1 MAKRT
6 VMTPGGEVWHVRRLW
21 APRLQQ
27 ERLWTRLRRRMG
39 RTGRAA
45 ADGLSG
51 APDIGFLDLFDD
63 AFAVIGLVIA
73 AVIVVVVL
81 AFVVVP
87 LLVALLDL
95 LVVVVVSLAGLAGRV
110 MFRRPW
116 VVEAADSNGHRYT
129 WRIVG
134 RRESRA
140 AVDAIAAAFAH
151 GHTPPPAAGAVPW
164 LPPSPTAGPA
174 FPEV

>member
-1 MAKRT
+1 
-6 VMTPGGEVWHVRRLW
+6 MTPGGEVWHVRRLW

-45 ADGLSG
+45 ADGLSV
-51 APDIGFLDLFDD
+51 PDIGFLDLFDD
-63 AFAVIGLVIA
+63 AFAVIGLFIA

-81 AFVVVP
+81 VFVVVP

-95 LVVVVVSLAGLAGRV
+95 VVVVLISLVGVAGRV

-116 VVEAADSNGHRYT
+116 VVEAVDGVGRRYT

-164 LPPSPTAGPA
+164 LPPGPTAGPA
-174 FPEV
+174 FPGA

>member
-45 ADGLSG
+45 GELTST
-51 APDIGFLDLFDD
+51 PDIGFLDLFDD

-87 LLVALLDL
+87 LVVTLLDL
-95 LVVVVVSLAGLAGRV
+95 LVVVLISLVGLVGRV

-116 VVEAADSNGHRYT
+116 VVEAVDSDGHRYT

-134 RRESRA
+134 RQASRA
-140 AVDAIAAAFAH
+140 AVGAIAGAFAH
-151 GHTPPPAAGAVPW
+151 GQEPPPAAGAVPW
-164 LPPSPTAGPA
+164 VTPGPPPGQPLPQ
-174 FPEV
+174 V